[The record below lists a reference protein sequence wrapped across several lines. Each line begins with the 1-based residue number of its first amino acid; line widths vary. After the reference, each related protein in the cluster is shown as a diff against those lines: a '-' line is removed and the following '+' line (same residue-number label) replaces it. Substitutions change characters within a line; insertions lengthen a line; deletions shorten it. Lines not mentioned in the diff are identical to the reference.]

1 MTLGFVGDCDINMVH
16 TLALGA
22 ALLGMH
28 FRCAAPKGYWMNKEI
43 AEKAKKI
50 AQKTNVEIIQTADP
64 KEAVKNVDVVITDT
78 WTSMGDEAEKE
89 ERIKI
94 FKPYQVNQKLMQLA
108 QKDAIFMHCLPAYR
122 NNEVTSDVIDGPQS
136 VVFQEAENR
145 LHAQK
150 ALILY
155 LLEK

>member
-1 MTLGFVGDCDINMVH
+1 
-16 TLALGA
+16 
-22 ALLGMH
+22 H